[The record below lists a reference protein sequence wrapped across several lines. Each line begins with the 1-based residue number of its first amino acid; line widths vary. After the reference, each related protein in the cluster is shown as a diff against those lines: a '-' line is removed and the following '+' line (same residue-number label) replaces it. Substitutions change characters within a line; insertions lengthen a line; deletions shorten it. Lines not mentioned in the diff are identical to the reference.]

1 MNNPLSKALL
11 LALLCGL
18 LAPVA
23 ASLRGSPILSVTSE
37 VAAAERH
44 VALPTIRSNAPPSTY
59 SAQQNQ
65 TCSYDDDCILLHD
78 LAIEGSLDQIKTLL
92 EEKPHL
98 LLSQDDKGW
107 SALHEAARHAH
118 IQVADYLIQ
127 MGADLNA
134 RTLHGAT
141 PLYEAEKYNGQ
152 DSTIYRYLLSMGAL
166 RLEAKARLRGG
177 NAARHQKTLPHTLA
191 REGRMD
197 ELNQLLYLEGPKIL
211 NTKDSN
217 GWTPLHEAAR
227 HGQVY
232 VARFLIDHAGAEV
245 DNASVEGATPLYY
258 AGFFQGQDSPIYQL
272 LQAYGALEI
281 GPQ

>member
-1 MNNPLSKALL
+1 
-11 LALLCGL
+11 
-18 LAPVA
+18 
-23 ASLRGSPILSVTSE
+23 

-44 VALPTIRSNAPPSTY
+44 VALPTIRPNAPPSTY

-65 TCSYDDDCILLHD
+65 TSSYDEACKLFHD
-78 LAIEGSLDQIKTLL
+78 LAIEGSLDQLKNLL
-92 EEKPHL
+92 EEKPRL

-107 SALHEAARHAH
+107 SALHEAARHAQ

-127 MGADLNA
+127 VGADLNA
-134 RTLHGAT
+134 RTLNGST
-141 PLYEAEKYNGQ
+141 PLNVAEKYNGQ

-166 RLEAKARLRGG
+166 RSEAKARLRGG

-197 ELNQLLYLEGPKIL
+197 KLKHTLARKGRMDKLNQQLYSKIL

-217 GWTPLHEAAR
+217 GWTQLHEAAR
-227 HGQVY
+227 HGQVH
-232 VARFLIDHAGAEV
+232 VARFLIDHGAEV
-245 DNASVEGATPLYY
+245 DSTSVEGATPLYY
-258 AGFFQGQDSPIYQL
+258 AGIFQGHDSPIYQF
-272 LQAYGALEI
+272 LQAHGALAI